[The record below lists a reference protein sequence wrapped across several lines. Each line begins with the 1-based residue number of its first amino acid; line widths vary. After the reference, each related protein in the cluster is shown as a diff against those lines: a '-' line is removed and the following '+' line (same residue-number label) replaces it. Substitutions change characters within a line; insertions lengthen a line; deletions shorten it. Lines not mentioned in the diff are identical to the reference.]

1 MQLQRHTVFGRMG
14 KLKQTKSALA
24 AAFPKDDAWGP
35 AAVVDVCREELPRDT
50 LATVD
55 SGAHR
60 ILLSQMWECYAP
72 RGLMQSSALCTMG
85 CAIPLAIGAHF
96 VEPDRTV
103 VSFCGD
109 AGFLMVAGELTTAKE
124 LNLNTIFVV
133 FVDASLALIELKQRQ
148 RQLTNNGVDFAQHD
162 FAAMGKA
169 FGGNGH
175 TVHTRDELRVA
186 LKAAQKAQEF
196 TVIAAVIEKGAYDGR
211 I

>member
-1 MQLQRHTVFGRMG
+1 MPLQRHALFGQMG
-14 KLKQTKSALA
+14 KSNKRNLPSQPH
-24 AAFPKDDAWGP
+24 FPKTTHRGQQP
-35 AAVVDVCREELPRDT
+35 LSMSAAVTCQEIH
-50 LATVD
+50 ATVD

-72 RGLMQSSALCTMG
+72 RRLMQSSALCTMG

-96 VEPDRTV
+96 IEPYRTV
-103 VSFCGD
+103 VSFCGE

-124 LNLNTIFVV
+124 LSLNTIFVV
-133 FVDASLALIELKQRQ
+133 FVDASLALKQRQ
-148 RQLTNNGVDFAQHD
+148 RQLTNNGVDFARHD
-162 FAAMGKA
+162 FAAMGNA

-196 TVIAAVIEKGAYDGR
+196 TVIAAVIEKGAYDAR